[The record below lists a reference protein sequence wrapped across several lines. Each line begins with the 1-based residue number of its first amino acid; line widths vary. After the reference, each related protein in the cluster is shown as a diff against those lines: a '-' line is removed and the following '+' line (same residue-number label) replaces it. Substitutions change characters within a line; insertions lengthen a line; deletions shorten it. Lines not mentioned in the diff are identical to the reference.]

1 MAPVDKRVFLAGRR
15 CHPYGWYVQH
25 TPEEP
30 PGPGL
35 QWRFH
40 SGAEIGA
47 RAREKFGGG
56 RQLPRAPLD
65 LALRTTAE
73 AVRCG
78 EDAVL
83 FEASF
88 AWQELVARADVLR
101 RSNGGW
107 TLIEVKS
114 GKSTDDGAVKDEYLD
129 DVSYTVCVAQRAG
142 VPIDGVS
149 LVLVNRDFRLGGT
162 APLLTEVDI
171 TEAAMQRAAEIA
183 VDAQQI
189 AAAVQAEERPAPG
202 LSFKCRACEIFDTE
216 CLGVGVPD
224 PLFVLPHLREKRFEE
239 LRCYERVAQIPAGTK
254 LTPTQE
260 RIANV
265 IRSGL
270 PVLEDGLRVLDDIV
284 WPAQY
289 LDFEAVS
296 PCVPWFEGRPPY
308 DPVPFQYSLHLVTSP
323 DAVPEHREYLAP
335 TTGDWRRELA
345 ERLLQDLG
353 TAGSIVVYSSYEKT
367 RLNAL
372 AELFPDLQA
381 RLQAVISRLFD
392 LERIFKDGYCHP
404 GFAGSTSIKK
414 VLPVMVDGL
423 GYDKLAV
430 GNGEDAAGVFAL
442 MRVGKYP
449 AADHAAWRRK
459 LLEYCGLDTMA
470 MVRLHRA
477 LLEVRAAD

>member
-1 MAPVDKRVFLAGRR
+1 MALVDKRVLLAGRR
-15 CHPYGWYVQH
+15 CHPYGWYAQH

-40 SGAEIGA
+40 QGAEIGA
-47 RAREKFGGG
+47 RAREAFGGG
-56 RQLPRAPLD
+56 PQLPRAPLD
-65 LALRTTAE
+65 RALRATEE
-73 AVRCG
+73 AVRLG
-78 EDAVL
+78 GDVLL

-88 AWQELVARADVLR
+88 RWGDLVARADALR

-107 TLIEVKS
+107 TVIEVKS
-114 GKSTDDGAVKDEYLD
+114 GKSTDDGSVKDEYLD

-142 VPIDGVS
+142 LRIDGVA

-162 APLLTEVDI
+162 TPLLTEVDV
-171 TEAAMQRAAEIA
+171 TEAAMRRAAEIA
-183 VDAQQI
+183 VDAREI

-202 LSFKCRACEIFDTE
+202 LSYKCRACEIFDTE

-224 PLFVLPHLREKRFEE
+224 PLFVLPRLSEKRFEE
-239 LRCYERVAQIPAGTK
+239 LRSYERVSQIPAGAK

-260 RIANV
+260 RIADV
-265 IRSGL
+265 IRSGQ

-308 DPVPFQYSLHLVTSP
+308 DPVPFQYSLHLLPSA
-323 DAVPEHREYLAP
+323 DAVPEHWEYLAP
-335 TTGDWRRELA
+335 AIGDWRRELT

-372 AELFPDLQA
+372 AELYPDLQL
-381 RLQAVISRLFD
+381 RLQAVVARLFD
-392 LERIFKDGYCHP
+392 LERIFKNGYCHP

-414 VLPVMVDGL
+414 VLPVMVEGL
-423 GYDKLAV
+423 GYDDLGV
-430 GNGEDAAGVFAL
+430 RNGEDAAGVFAL

-449 AADHAAWRRK
+449 TGEHEAWRQG

-470 MVRLHRA
+470 MVRLHQVLLGIRA
-477 LLEVRAAD
+477 RI